1 MTLSNQLPSAPGF
14 GNSRQVEPV
23 VPGFSIPP
31 ASESDAMAML
41 RKLWR
46 GKIFIIGT
54 VGTLLIVSFVATSLM
69 TPLFMATSEVL
80 IGVPGSNVAGAQ
92 SSVDKLVVDRDTV
105 ESQGHVI
112 ASRATAERVV
122 ERLALDHDPE
132 FNPALRPESLLAGI
146 KGLFK
151 FSSETSSDETASDE
165 KKEQARQR
173 VISTVLNAVSVDAA
187 DRSHVLEV
195 SATSQSP
202 AKAMRIANAFADL
215 YIEQQLIFKAQ
226 TTQKAN
232 EWLSAQIQTLRAQ
245 VDNDERAVEDYRRA
259 NNLYEANNATV
270 TTQQMS
276 ELSTQLVTAE
286 AAKAEADAQLGQA
299 TAMLK
304 AGKDP
309 KSIPQVLASP
319 IIQALEEKR
328 TDVEQQ
334 AAQLSSIYGPKHP
347 QIQNIKAQIADINA
361 KERAQVAQIVASLK
375 NEQTAAQ
382 ARYNA
387 LKASLDRT
395 QGAVGQTNEQS
406 IKLRELER
414 EAQASSTLFQ
424 NFLEGYK
431 QTAAQQDFQQPDAWV
446 ISHASMPNKAAFP
459 PTAAI
464 FVGAGLAGLI
474 GGALLAL
481 FADSLDR
488 SFRTSEDVERRTGL
502 PTLAMIP
509 TFRAS
514 AAAEHVIRDPA
525 SPFSEAVRKLHTKL
539 VLTHPGESPS
549 VIMMTSSIPDEG
561 KSLISIS
568 MARLLAYS
576 GRRVIV
582 VDGDLRRPSLH
593 SLLGQ
598 PSQPGLVE
606 LLNGEATP
614 DEAVYRDPTSGLHAI
629 FAGRVPHGT
638 GYVPDFERLRALLS
652 SLSRHYELVIL
663 DTPPVLVG
671 SEAMQ
676 YARIVD
682 ATVFVARWR
691 HTSQDVAADAIKQ
704 VRMSG
709 GHISGVALAQVDPK
723 LYKRY
728 ASVDLHY
735 TYTNAKRGGGKA
747 LATKVA

>member
-1 MTLSNQLPSAPGF
+1 MTLSNQLPSAPDF
-14 GNSRQVEPV
+14 GPSRQLESLAPSMVLP
-23 VPGFSIPP
+23 SS
-31 ASESDAMAML
+31 SESEMMGML

-46 GKIFIIGT
+46 GKAIIIGT
-54 VGTLLIVSFVATSLM
+54 AGVLLAVAFIATSMM
-69 TPLFMATSEVL
+69 TPLYTATSEVL
-80 IGVPGSNVAGAQ
+80 VGVPSSNVAGAQ
-92 SSVDKLVVDRDTV
+92 ATLDKMVVDRDTV

-112 ASRATAERVV
+112 ASRATAEQVV
-122 ERLALDHDPE
+122 KRLALDHDPE
-132 FNPALRPESLLAGI
+132 FNPALRPKSLLAEI

-151 FSSETSSDETASDE
+151 FASGSTGTTTEAE
-165 KKEQARQR
+165 KKEREFQR
-173 VISTVLNAVSVDAA
+173 VITTTLNAVDVTAA

-195 SATSQSP
+195 AATSESP
-202 AKAMRIANAFADL
+202 LKAMQIANAFADL

-232 EWLSAQIQTLRAQ
+232 EWLNNQIQTLRTQ
-245 VDNDERAVEDYRRA
+245 VDNDERAVADYRRQ

-276 ELSTQLVTAE
+276 ELSSQLVTAE
-286 AAKAEADAQLGQA
+286 AAKADADAQLGQA
-299 TAMLK
+299 QAMLK

-319 IIQALEEKR
+319 IIQALEQKR

-334 AAQLSSIYGPKHP
+334 AAQLSAIYGPKHP

-361 KERAQVAQIVASLK
+361 KERMQVAQIVASLK
-375 NEQTAAQ
+375 NQQTSAQ
-382 ARYNA
+382 ARYAA
-387 LKASLDRT
+387 LKSSLDRSQT
-395 QGAVGQTNEQS
+395 DVGQTNEQS
-406 IKLRELER
+406 IKLHQLER

-424 NFLEGYK
+424 NFLDGYK
-431 QTAAQQDFQQPDAWV
+431 QSSAQQTFQQPDAWV
-446 ISHASMPNKAAFP
+446 ISHSGVPDKTSFP
-459 PTAAI
+459 PTPAILIGAA
-464 FVGAGLAGLI
+464 LAGLI
-474 GGALLAL
+474 GGALIAV

-488 SFRTSEDVERRTGL
+488 SFRTSDDVERATGL

-509 TFRAS
+509 AFKAA
-514 AAAEHVIRDPA
+514 AAAEHVIRDPS

-539 VLTHPGESPS
+539 VLTHPGEAPS

-568 MARLLAYS
+568 MARLLAYT

-582 VDGDLRRPSLH
+582 VDGDLRRPSIH
-593 SLLGQ
+593 NLLGQ

-614 DEAVYRDPTSGLHAI
+614 DEAVYRDPISGLHAI
-629 FAGRVPHGT
+629 FAGRVPHGS
-638 GYVPDFERLRALLS
+638 GYVPDFDRLRALLN
-652 SLSRHYELVIL
+652 SLARHYELVIL

-682 ATVFVARWR
+682 ATVFVARWK

-723 LYKRY
+723 QYKRY

-735 TYTNAKRGGGKA
+735 AYTRRGKA
-747 LATKVA
+747 LATKAA